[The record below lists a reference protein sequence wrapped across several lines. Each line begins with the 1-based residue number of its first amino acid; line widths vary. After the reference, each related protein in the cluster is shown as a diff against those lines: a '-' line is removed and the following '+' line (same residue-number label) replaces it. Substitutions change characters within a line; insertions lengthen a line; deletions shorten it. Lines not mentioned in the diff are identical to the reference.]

1 MAKIISVI
9 VSGNP
14 DSNSGFN
21 KLVLF
26 NNPNFDIEDKIYV
39 GFEGCPHF
47 YTIKA
52 TPTHMIFKL
61 VKNNVRSHGAV
72 RPGSLAIAFSIPKN
86 HKLDNGYTPYDVLE
100 DLKKVFLA
108 KCMTCKD
115 PVRETYEFNSPFVDQ
130 TVLDQ
135 TAAKYTI
142 SPIQLPDRVM
152 KTNAPVGFV
161 VKPEAEIIAMFRDF
175 YYSEFEN
182 FSEVIV
188 ADTVNQTSYV
198 EIPNLPVPRIK
209 VYSVYVDGVF
219 QESVSSEDKQ
229 ITVLSPKSPEYYDC
243 KPLNF
248 TIRQLKDNGIIG
260 VELLDSQERI
270 NVSTE
275 GLATPRKIQYQIKF
289 ASNEI
294 NKYFQDHSN
303 LVEVVGMKGLVPVK
317 NLTFTLSGENNAEV
331 KSGTISVRIQSGS
344 KYTLNTFR
352 FEGNML
358 KVMVDEKKVYHTNT
372 IAGGGGRTPEA
383 NSPVYEVKIQLNERF
398 RFGNDKNTLRIKLKG
413 AGEILSSSQ
422 IRFAYNN
429 KEKLFEGTFLIPKAS
444 VSRVSNPCLCFST
457 KTHEYSYNIVNLLK
471 GDQCIVSERHFKV
484 QKIGFFTRFQKPLL
498 LMCAL
503 FATLLLGGLLG
514 YTIAGGFRENADIEQ
529 EKEVSTTSIGDEY
542 ASKNSMTNDEAK
554 AFLVEAKRELE
565 KEDIAFDKIE
575 EYYRRYKE
583 NQNIIDPI
591 DSEKYY
597 ELIEDYHELVGYIQ
611 DGKFD
616 EIDKICGGPSGP
628 CPNISANHLK
638 VIEKLEETRFIAH
651 YSEVKSFKDLKEHCV
666 KKEEVE
672 KHVCPKCGPSMYFD
686 TKEELE
692 NHLNLKKCKKKT
704 ANPNKGN
711 NKNTNQESD
720 GATTVR

>member
-229 ITVLSPKSPEYYDC
+229 ITVLSQKSSEYYDC

-275 GLATPRKIQYQIKF
+275 GLATPRKVQYQIKF

-294 NKYFQDHSN
+294 NKYFQEHSN
-303 LVEVVGMKGLVPVK
+303 LVEVVGMKGLVPIK

-413 AGEILSSSQ
+413 TGEILSSSQ

-471 GDQCIVSERHFKV
+471 GDQCFVSERHFKV

-514 YTIAGGFRENADIEQ
+514 YTTAGGFREQPAPNPKDTTENVSEAD
-529 EKEVSTTSIGDEY
+529 
-542 ASKNSMTNDEAK
+542 ASVETMTEEDAK
-554 AFLVEAKRELE
+554 AFVIEAKEILE
-565 KEDIAFDKIE
+565 QDETSFKEIE
-575 EYYRRYKE
+575 DYYRRYSDNRE
-583 NQNIIDPI
+583 FIRSVAPED
-591 DSEKYY
+591 Y
-597 ELIEDYHELVGYIQ
+597 ELIEAYHTLVGYIKGGEYDEIIQ
-611 DGKFD
+611 KSANAGSPCFFISDEHLKIVKKIDKGKFVANYVD
-616 EIDKICGGPSGP
+616 VQSLKDLKKLCCKYE
-628 CPNISANHLK
+628 CPNCGPHMWFNTETDLKNHLK
-638 VIEKLEETRFIAH
+638 
-651 YSEVKSFKDLKEHCV
+651 
-666 KKEEVE
+666 
-672 KHVCPKCGPSMYFD
+672 
-686 TKEELE
+686 
-692 NHLNLKKCKKKT
+692 NCKKRST
-704 ANPNKGN
+704 APK
-711 NKNTNQESD
+711 KIKEDPKSKENQLNAE
-720 GATTVR
+720 TEREN